1 MLPAVTPTGDTIE
14 TYEVTIPAPADDE
27 DADETEIDVSTFEY
41 VTGSMHDDSLT
52 GDHRDN
58 HLMGGGGDDSLRGGA
73 GMDLLIGGPGA
84 DMLDGGEDEDEKDN
98 MVPNP
103 DTNNAEA
110 VRWVTMIPCRFCLI
124 DWAVYKGA
132 AEAVMVDLSTNMG
145 TGGEAMGDTLRNI
158 ELVWGSEKG
167 DTFIASN
174 GADIHRRRRRQR
186 YRVLRGLGTGR
197 CTVDLS
203 LDDGAAQDGGY
214 HR

>member
-1 MLPAVTPTGDTIE
+1 MKW
-14 TYEVTIPAPADDE
+14 TIPAEDE
-27 DADETEIDVSTFEY
+27 DEDDPTELDVSTFEY

-58 HLMGGGGDDSLRGGA
+58 HLTGGGGDDSLRGGA

-98 MVPNP
+98 MVPDP
-103 DTNNAEA
+103 DTDGNDDVSSMKDTLHADA
-110 VRWVTMIPCRFCLI
+110 ASI

-174 GADIHRRRRRQR
+174 GADIIEGDGGSDTVS
-186 YRVLRGLGTGR
+186 YEASETGR
-197 CTVDLS
+197 HGDLS
-203 LDDGAAQDGGY
+203 DTGSTGRRLTGDRYG
-214 HR
+214 H